1 MAHDAARR
9 LDALGILRAH
19 VFGLSLGGMVAMWLA
34 ALAPERVI
42 RLVLG
47 STLPRPRSASAR
59 VVGALP
65 LFRRTR
71 RLRLREVLAVATHVP
86 PPLERIRMP
95 TLVLCGEDDP
105 IARKR
110 ARAELLLGLPHA
122 ELALLPEAG
131 HDLAWDSPEEL
142 AERIVEFTSR

>member
-1 MAHDAARR
+1 
-9 LDALGILRAH
+9 
-19 VFGLSLGGMVAMWLA
+19 MWLA
-34 ALAPERVI
+34 ALEPERVI

-59 VVGALP
+59 VLGALP

-71 RLRLREVLAVATHVP
+71 RFRLREVLAVARHVP
-86 PPLERIRMP
+86 PPLEKIRMP
-95 TLVLCGEDDP
+95 ALVICGEGDP

-110 ARAELLLGLPHA
+110 ARSELLLGLPHA
-122 ELALLPEAG
+122 ELSLLPDAG
-131 HDLAWDSPEEL
+131 HDLAWDKPELL